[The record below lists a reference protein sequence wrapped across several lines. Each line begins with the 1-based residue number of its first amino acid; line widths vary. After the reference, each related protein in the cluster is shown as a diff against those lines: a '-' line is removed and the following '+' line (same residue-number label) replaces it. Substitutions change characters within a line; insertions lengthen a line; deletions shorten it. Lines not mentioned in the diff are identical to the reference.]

1 MHSVVSVSVY
11 FAYISNVEEYIYI
24 CRWIKRYIIALW
36 INICFIMAHTINEYT
51 NLLSN
56 IYIFHLTSSNFT
68 WKKNPKRRISHTPVN
83 LPGQMKQQA
92 GLPKVKRR
100 IRRAPVW
107 QMKSNQCKLVSTS
120 DQLLKWTYICNKKNL
135 DFMTKVRFISSLILC
150 ILFLKK

>member
-1 MHSVVSVSVY
+1 MWR
-11 FAYISNVEEYIYI
+11 NIY
-24 CRWIKRYIIALW
+24 RWIKRYIIALW

-56 IYIFHLTSSNFT
+56 IYIFHLTSSNYT

-107 QMKSNQCKLVSTS
+107 QMKSNERPAPQMN
-120 DQLLKWTYICNKKNL
+120 ICNKKNL

-150 ILFLKK
+150 ILFLKKNNKEVFHSHVCYI